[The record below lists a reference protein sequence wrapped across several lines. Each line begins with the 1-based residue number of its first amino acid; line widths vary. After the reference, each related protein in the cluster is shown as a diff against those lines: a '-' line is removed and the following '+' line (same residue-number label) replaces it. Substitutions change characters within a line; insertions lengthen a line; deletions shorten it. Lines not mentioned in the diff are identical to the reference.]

1 MHTDEAV
8 HADNFRTLLEGGT
21 YKYDPHEYHGPT
33 LNYFTLIPARL
44 TSADTYP
51 QLTEVTLRIVPVV
64 FGTVLILLTLLL
76 VRGLGPAAVVAA
88 LLAALSP
95 AMVFYSRYYI
105 QETLL
110 VCFTFGVIVCG
121 YRYLRTQA
129 LPWALATGVFVGL
142 MHATKETCIIAL
154 CSMGLALVL
163 SRHERPVRVAGQAAS
178 RGPGPR
184 CGGRR
189 SPPCSTPRSATI
201 PKGCWIPI

>member
-8 HADNFRTLLEGGT
+8 HADNFGTLLEGGT
-21 YKYDPHEYHGPT
+21 YKYDPREYHGPT

-44 TSADTYP
+44 TSADTYA

-64 FGTVLILLTLLL
+64 FGTLLILMTLLL

-88 LLAALSP
+88 VLAALSP
-95 AMVFYSRYYI
+95 ALVFYSRYYI
-105 QETLL
+105 QEMLL

-121 YRYLRTQA
+121 YRYLRTRA

-163 SRHERPVRVAGQAAS
+163 SLRRAS
-178 RGPGPR
+178 PSAPR
-184 CGGRR
+184 SNRFTWSWASSWR
-189 SPPCSTPRSATI
+189 WASPLCSTPRSATI